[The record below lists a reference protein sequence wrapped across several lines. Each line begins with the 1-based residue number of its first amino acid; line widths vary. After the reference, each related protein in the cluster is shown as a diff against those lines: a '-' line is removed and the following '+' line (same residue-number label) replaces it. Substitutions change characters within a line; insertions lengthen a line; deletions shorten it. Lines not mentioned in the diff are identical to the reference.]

1 VKTAIR
7 KTVATLLIASTA
19 TLSTSM
25 QVYADV
31 DVRSEAR
38 AQLIT
43 HGVNPADAE
52 RRVAALTD
60 EESAQLATA
69 IDELPA
75 GGNPL
80 ILFIMAAVP
89 IAVGMMAVAVALPII
104 LVGGIVATAVKARRS
119 PSPEPTPAVSAENP

>member
-1 VKTAIR
+1 MNKAIR
-7 KTVATLLIASTA
+7 KTVTGLLIASTA
-19 TLSTSM
+19 TLSTPM
-25 QVYADV
+25 HVYADV

-43 HGVNPADAE
+43 HGVNPVDAE

-60 EESAQLATA
+60 EESAELASA

-80 ILFIMAAVP
+80 ILLIMAVP
-89 IAVGMMAVAVALPII
+89 IALGVMAVAVALPVIF
-104 LVGGIVATAVKARRS
+104 VGALSPRR
-119 PSPEPTPAVSAENP
+119 